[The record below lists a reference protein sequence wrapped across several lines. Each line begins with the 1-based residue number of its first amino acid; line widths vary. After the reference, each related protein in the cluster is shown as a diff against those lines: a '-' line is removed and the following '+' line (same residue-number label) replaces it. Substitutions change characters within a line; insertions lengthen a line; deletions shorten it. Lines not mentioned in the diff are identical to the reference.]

1 MKLYLF
7 VLFLFSVIFVF
18 VVPTYLTY
26 KKTGI
31 NPITFGKESNAHNYV
46 GNVYKF
52 LVFMLLMVFVI
63 HFLNIEL
70 YNYLLV
76 SIHYLELSSVFF
88 IGFFLLHFALFWI
101 VIAQKQMGNNWRIG
115 IDEKNKSELVTHG
128 LFSISRN
135 PVFLGMMLS
144 LFSIFLLLPNIL
156 TFFIA
161 FTGYIVIQIQ
171 IRLEEEFL
179 LKEFGQKYLDYRNR
193 TRRLI

>member
-1 MKLYLF
+1 
-7 VLFLFSVIFVF
+7 
-18 VVPTYLTY
+18 
-26 KKTGI
+26 
-31 NPITFGKESNAHNYV
+31 
-46 GNVYKF
+46 
-52 LVFMLLMVFVI
+52 MLLIVFVI

-76 SIHYLELSSVFF
+76 PIHYLEDNSVFF

-101 VIAQKQMGNNWRIG
+101 VIAQKQMGNSWRIG

-144 LFSIFLLLPNIL
+144 LFSIFLVLPNIL

-179 LKEFGQKYLDYRNR
+179 LKEFGQKYIDYKNN

>member
-70 YNYLLV
+70 YNYFLV
-76 SIHYLELSSVFF
+76 PIHYLEDNSVFF

-101 VIAQKQMGNNWRIG
+101 VIAQKQMGNSWRIG

-144 LFSIFLLLPNIL
+144 LFSIFLVLPNIL

-179 LKEFGQKYLDYRNR
+179 LKEFGQKYLDYKNN

>member
-70 YNYLLV
+70 YNYFLV
-76 SIHYLELSSVFF
+76 PIHYLEDNSVFF

-101 VIAQKQMGNNWRIG
+101 VIAQKQMGNSWRIG

-144 LFSIFLLLPNIL
+144 LFSIFLVLPNIL

-179 LKEFGQKYLDYRNR
+179 LKEFGQKYIDYKNN

>member
-70 YNYLLV
+70 YNYFLV
-76 SIHYLELSSVFF
+76 PIHYLELSSVFF

-101 VIAQKQMGNNWRIG
+101 FIAQKQMGNSWRIG

-144 LFSIFLLLPNIL
+144 LFSIFMVLPNIL

-179 LKEFGQKYLDYRNR
+179 LKEFGQKYIDYKNN

>member
-70 YNYLLV
+70 YNYFLV
-76 SIHYLELSSVFF
+76 PIHYLELSSVFF

-101 VIAQKQMGNNWRIG
+101 FIAQKQMGNSWRIG

-144 LFSIFLLLPNIL
+144 LFSIFMVLPNIL

-171 IRLEEEFL
+171 IRLEKEFL
-179 LKEFGQKYLDYRNR
+179 LKEFGQKYIDYKNN

>member
-70 YNYLLV
+70 YNYFLV
-76 SIHYLELSSVFF
+76 PIHYLEDNSVFF

-101 VIAQKQMGNNWRIG
+101 VIAQKQMGNSWRIG

-144 LFSIFLLLPNIL
+144 LFSIFMVLPNIL

-179 LKEFGQKYLDYRNR
+179 LKEFGQKYLDYKNN

>member
-76 SIHYLELSSVFF
+76 PIHYLELSSVFF

-144 LFSIFLLLPNIL
+144 LFSIFLVLPNIL

-179 LKEFGQKYLDYRNR
+179 LKEFGQKYIDYKNN

>member
-7 VLFLFSVIFVF
+7 VLFLFSVIFIF

-70 YNYLLV
+70 YNYFLV
-76 SIHYLELSSVFF
+76 PIHYLELSSVFF

-101 VIAQKQMGNNWRIG
+101 FIAQKQMGNSWRIG

-144 LFSIFLLLPNIL
+144 LFSIFMVLPNIL

-179 LKEFGQKYLDYRNR
+179 LKEFGQKYIDYKNN

>member
-31 NPITFGKESNAHNYV
+31 NPITFGKEISAHNYV

-52 LVFMLLMVFVI
+52 LVFMLLLVFVI

-70 YNYLLV
+70 YNHFLV
-76 SIHYLELSSVFF
+76 PIHYLELSSVFF
-88 IGFFLLHFALFWI
+88 IGFFMLHFALFWI
-101 VIAQKQMGNNWRIG
+101 VIAQKQMGNSWRIG

-144 LFSIFLLLPNIL
+144 LFSIFLVLPNIL

-179 LKEFGQKYLDYRNR
+179 LKEFGQKYIDYKNN

>member
-76 SIHYLELSSVFF
+76 PIHYLELSSVFF

-144 LFSIFLLLPNIL
+144 LFSIFLVLPNIL

-179 LKEFGQKYLDYRNR
+179 LKVFGQKYLDYKNR

>member
-70 YNYLLV
+70 YNYFLV
-76 SIHYLELSSVFF
+76 PIHYLELSSVFF

-101 VIAQKQMGNNWRIG
+101 FIAQKQMGDSWRIG
-115 IDEKNKSELVTHG
+115 IDEKINQNL
-128 LFSISRN
+128 
-135 PVFLGMMLS
+135 
-144 LFSIFLLLPNIL
+144 
-156 TFFIA
+156 
-161 FTGYIVIQIQ
+161 
-171 IRLEEEFL
+171 
-179 LKEFGQKYLDYRNR
+179 
-193 TRRLI
+193 